1 MECGSI
7 IRELMLA
14 IDDSIC
20 RKDTIS
26 DSEIAKLTKSTVD
39 RLSPDDK
46 VSLFQKSID
55 FLKLE
60 PGFAEDVLRAF
71 FKRTSTTEKVT
82 DQLAQM
88 FRPDE
93 LGPVILRIVENIA
106 SLEKDQTAV
115 PKQLISLSIR
125 LLKKA
130 SQYYNLQKLVKLIA
144 TNSIVTEPKFSMEE
158 RHKLCRESIPVQQI
172 TVDDQARALT
182 EEIN

>member
-20 RKDTIS
+20 RKETVS

-71 FKRTSTTEKVT
+71 LKRTSTTEKVT
-82 DQLAQM
+82 DQLA
-88 FRPDE
+88 
-93 LGPVILRIVENIA
+93 
-106 SLEKDQTAV
+106 
-115 PKQLISLSIR
+115 
-125 LLKKA
+125 
-130 SQYYNLQKLVKLIA
+130 
-144 TNSIVTEPKFSMEE
+144 
-158 RHKLCRESIPVQQI
+158 
-172 TVDDQARALT
+172 
-182 EEIN
+182 

>member
-1 MECGSI
+1 
-7 IRELMLA
+7 
-14 IDDSIC
+14 
-20 RKDTIS
+20 
-26 DSEIAKLTKSTVD
+26 
-39 RLSPDDK
+39 
-46 VSLFQKSID
+46 
-55 FLKLE
+55 
-60 PGFAEDVLRAF
+60 
-71 FKRTSTTEKVT
+71 
-82 DQLAQM
+82 M

-106 SLEKDQTAV
+106 SLEKDQTAF

-158 RHKLCRESIPVQQI
+158 RHKLCRDSIPVLQI